1 MKYVIR
7 LEKYGFYNG
16 YFSGKKPYQA
26 VSLDEATTFSEMK
39 SARRQLNRLNS
50 RLLKGPD
57 GCGTCTIEEKKES

>member
-7 LEKYGFYNG
+7 LKKGSYYEG
-16 YFSGKKPYQA
+16 YFGKKPWAA
-26 VSLDEATTFSEMK
+26 VSLDEAIKFEDMK

-57 GCGTCTIEEKKES
+57 GCGECVIESYKE